1 MKFITFFS
9 SGVTG
14 DVHSCQHKCSE
25 GLYKM
30 YILSVF
36 NNNNCVLEFSTLV
49 GKLLWFWTYNHKLSC
64 GIDWMCLSRQ
74 ASSLSSDRQELRT
87 SRKCLVHL
95 CGSIHPRYPC
105 LRIPDRRKTVILGNF
120 SNLGLPYPEGQPL
133 YRQGPNLVC
142 HTLCSVTS
150 RILSRYSAAFG
161 RQKTQIL
168 PVLEFGILW
177 CHQLA
182 AYGES
187 WTRVH
192 NCKPSRMQW
201 YQNRF
206 YTPTA
211 SWRNRTQ
218 NLRRSKTW
226 RAHRQQEG
234 QHPLT
239 GQRAPPILGGT

>member
-161 RQKTQIL
+161 RQKPKFYRFWSSAFCDVTN
-168 PVLEFGILW
+168 W
-177 CHQLA
+177 
-182 AYGES
+182 
-187 WTRVH
+187 R
-192 NCKPSRMQW
+192 RMAKVE
-201 YQNRF
+201 RG
-206 YTPTA
+206 YTTA
-211 SWRNRTQ
+211 
-218 NLRRSKTW
+218 NLRVCNGIKTVSILQQLHGEIVRRTSVVQKRDEHTDNKKASIRW
-226 RAHRQQEG
+226 QDSARRQF
-234 QHPLT
+234 
-239 GQRAPPILGGT
+239 